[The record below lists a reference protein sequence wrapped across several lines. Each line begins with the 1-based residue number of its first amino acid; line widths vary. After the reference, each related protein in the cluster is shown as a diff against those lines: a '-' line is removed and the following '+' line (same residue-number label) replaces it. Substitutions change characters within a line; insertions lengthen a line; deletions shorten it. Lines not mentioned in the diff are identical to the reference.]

1 MTEDQHRLGSDGVDH
16 IANFLVMKHE
26 VDELRDLNVVDGDR
40 RLVQRCDD
48 QILLFSPVQF

>member
-1 MTEDQHRLGSDGVDH
+1 
-16 IANFLVMKHE
+16 MKHE